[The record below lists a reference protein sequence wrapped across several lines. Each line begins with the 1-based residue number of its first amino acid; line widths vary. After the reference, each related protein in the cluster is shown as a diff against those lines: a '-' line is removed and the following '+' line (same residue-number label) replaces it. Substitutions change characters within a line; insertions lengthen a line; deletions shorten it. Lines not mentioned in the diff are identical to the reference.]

1 MVLSRLLVVPLTV
14 AAVGVG
20 AVPASAANNTPDNAQ
35 GKHEQG
41 LPHSNSICAASG
53 LNDEPLDAEEGCRVQ
68 SYGQIIRFTG
78 ALTVEDG
85 RRALPGLECN
95 GHLMPWPEA
104 FLPPAP

>member
-1 MVLSRLLVVPLTV
+1 MALSRLLVIPLAV

-20 AVPASAANNTPDNAQ
+20 AVPASAANTPDNAQ

-53 LNDEPLDAEEGCRVQ
+53 LNDEPLDPKEGGRVQ

-78 ALTVEDG
+78 ALKTPDG
-85 RRALPGLECN
+85 RALPGLECN
-95 GHLMPWPEA
+95 GHLMPWPES
-104 FLPPAP
+104 FGPPAP